1 MHKQCVPGLSWG
13 LRMRLEED
21 PSGSRKQKYMTSFT
35 AEDHAKLGKYA
46 AENGVA
52 MAQKH
57 FKQLNLIEST
67 VRYFRE
73 KYLTKAAK

>member
-1 MHKQCVPGLSWG
+1 M
-13 LRMRLEED
+13 
-21 PSGSRKQKYMTSFT
+21 SFT